1 MTGGPLTRADVEAA
15 YRFLLGRPPE
25 NEAAYAYGL
34 SAGDAETLRRW
45 LLNSREFA
53 GLLRRDLPLPLRRW
67 MLQEMQAAPDAEQGE
82 GPPRIVF
89 LHILKTA
96 GSSLRRRLEE
106 LAGGAPVWRHEVD
119 GRPGDAPR
127 EALARCRVVMGH
139 FTIADA
145 RHVPGPRRIFTVLR
159 EPRER
164 LLSYYHFLARHRPE
178 VAARPAYAHAAIARR
193 LPLEKFLADPDPRV
207 QGDLRNAMTRSLA
220 GDYVPVGR
228 NRYRQPWETDAQAI
242 SGPELL
248 SRALATL
255 FALDFYGF
263 TDRLEQDRPRLMAA
277 LGLPDTGPLPRENTR
292 DLVSD
297 ILEQRPPPKVTPVAE
312 RLIHRLTDLDR
323 PLYRLARQAAGMR

>member
-1 MTGGPLTRADVEAA
+1 MAA
-15 YRFLLGRPPE
+15 
-25 NEAAYAYGL
+25 
-34 SAGDAETLRRW
+34 
-45 LLNSREFA
+45 
-53 GLLRRDLPLPLRRW
+53 
-67 MLQEMQAAPDAEQGE
+67 
-82 GPPRIVF
+82 
-89 LHILKTA
+89 
-96 GSSLRRRLEE
+96 
-106 LAGGAPVWRHEVD
+106 
-119 GRPGDAPR
+119 PGDAPR

-164 LLSYYHFLARHRPE
+164 LLSYHHFLARHRPE
-178 VAARPAYAHAAIARR
+178 VVARPPTRMPRSPAACRSRSSSPIPTARAGRPAQRHDAQPGRR
-193 LPLEKFLADPDPRV
+193 LCP
-207 QGDLRNAMTRSLA
+207 G
-220 GDYVPVGR
+220 GGR

-297 ILEQRPPPKVTPVAE
+297 ILEQRPPPKVTPLAE

-323 PLYRLARQAAGMR
+323 PALPSRAAGGSACDRVGPRRTRPCQHPRAPLDGVTILAVEQYGAGPFGSICWPISAPR